1 MKRRKFAHKQDM
13 GKYLDAYQALYGALV
28 EPKSAARLKTQI
40 VDDALR
46 GRISYQAAERLIAR
60 YHLESK

>member
-1 MKRRKFAHKQDM
+1 M

-28 EPKSAARLKTQI
+28 EPKNAAILKTEI

-60 YHLESK
+60 YHLENA